1 MTDSALNLGRA
12 ETAPEIDPAP
22 FVSHD
27 ADGNDALVLLV
38 DGIHC
43 AGCVQRIE
51 KNLSL
56 LPGVR
61 AARVNLTTKRLRLAW
76 DGAATNAA
84 TLVGAL
90 TRLGYDSVPFAAETL
105 SPDQDREG
113 RRLLRCLAVAGFGA
127 MNVML
132 LSVGVWAGAFSDMDG
147 TTRGLFHWV
156 SALIVMPTVAYAI
169 RPFFASALAG
179 LKAGE
184 MRMDLPITVAVLLTT
199 AMSLFETV
207 RGGEHAY
214 FDAAASLLFFLLVG
228 RYLDRQARAKAC
240 AVAENLLVLQGATAT
255 LLEDD
260 GSQRALRVS
269 NIEPGMTLLV
279 PVGARLP
286 ADGEILRGR
295 SDLDASLLT
304 GETMPQAVG
313 PKDKVFAGTLNRT
326 APLVV
331 RVSAAG
337 ARTLLA
343 EIVRLMDVAGQ
354 SRARYVRLAD
364 RVARVYSPVVHLA
377 ALVTFL
383 GWTFLVGAP
392 WQQSLMVAVAV
403 LIITCPCAL
412 GLAVPVVQVV
422 ASGRLLRRGVLLKSA
437 DGLERLAAIDTV
449 LFDKTG
455 TLSLGRLKLANGDGL
470 SDDDLALAVSLAAV
484 SRHPLCQALSRLRP
498 KIAPRADVAE
508 HPGLGLLA
516 TTPVGELR
524 LGSRLWCGVTDA
536 AGDHDGP
543 ELWLRRADGSFVRF
557 LFNDVL
563 RPDAAQTVAALKARG
578 LAVEL
583 LSGDRAPVVEAAAR
597 AAGIEDWRAA
607 AAPSDKIARL
617 RELAAAGR
625 KVLMVGDGL
634 NDAPALASA
643 HVSMSPA
650 SGADVSQ
657 AAADYVFQGESL
669 GAVCEAYDVA
679 RQSQRL
685 VLQNI
690 AAAFAYNALA
700 VPLAV
705 LGFVTPLIAAIAMSA
720 SSIIVTL
727 NSLRLYRMGAEK
739 RRKP

>member
-1 MTDSALNLGRA
+1 MTDSALGLRGGDA
-12 ETAPEIDPAP
+12 APEIDPTP
-22 FVSHD
+22 FVTHE
-27 ADGNDALVLLV
+27 ADGSDALVLLV

-51 KNLSL
+51 KNLSA

-76 DGAATNAA
+76 DGMATNAA
-84 TLVGAL
+84 ALVGAL
-90 TRLGYDSVPFAAETL
+90 DRLGYESVPFAAETL
-105 SPDQDREG
+105 SPDHDREG

-132 LSVGVWAGAFSDMDG
+132 LSAAVWAGAFSDMDG
-147 TTRGLFHWV
+147 PTRDLFHWV
-156 SALIVMPTVAYAI
+156 SALIVMPTVAYAV
-169 RPFFASALAG
+169 RPFFSSAVAG
-179 LKAGE
+179 LKNGE

-255 LLEDD
+255 LLEVD
-260 GSQRALRVS
+260 GSQRPLKVAA
-269 NIEPGMTLLV
+269 IEPGMTLLV
-279 PVGARLP
+279 PAGARLP
-286 ADGEILRGR
+286 ADGEIARGR
-295 SDLDASLLT
+295 SDIDASLLT
-304 GETMPQAVG
+304 GESMPEAVR
-313 PKDKVFAGTLNRT
+313 PRDKVFAGTFNRT

-331 RVSAAG
+331 KVTAAG
-337 ARTLLA
+337 ANTLLA

-364 RVARVYSPVVHLA
+364 RIARVYSPVVHLA
-377 ALVTFL
+377 ALATFL
-383 GWTFLVGAP
+383 GWIALAGAP

-422 ASGRLLRRGVLLKSA
+422 ASGRLLRRGVLLKSP

-455 TLSLGRLKLANGDGL
+455 TLTLGRLKLANLHGL
-470 SDDDLALAVSLAAV
+470 ADADLALAASLAAG
-484 SRHPLCQALSRLRP
+484 SRHPLCQALTRLRP
-498 KIAPRADVAE
+498 KIAPLDGVVER
-508 HPGLGLLA
+508 PGLGLAA
-516 TTPVGELR
+516 TTADGELR
-524 LGSRLWCGVTDA
+524 LGSRLWCGATDA
-536 AGDHDGP
+536 PGDHDGP
-543 ELWLRRADGSFVRF
+543 ELWLRRADGTFARF
-557 LFNDVL
+557 LFDDML
-563 RPDAAQTVAALKARG
+563 RPDAADTIAALKARG

-583 LSGDRAPVVEAAAR
+583 LSGDRAPAVAQAAR
-597 AAGIEDWRAA
+597 AAGIADWHAA
-607 AAPSDKIARL
+607 YAPGDKIARL
-617 RELAAAGR
+617 RELAALGR

-643 HVSMSPA
+643 YVSMSPA
-650 SGADVSQ
+650 TGADVSQ
-657 AAADYVFQGESL
+657 AAADYVFQGEGLDS
-669 GAVCEAYDVA
+669 VREAYDVA
-679 RQSQRL
+679 RRSQRL
-685 VLQNI
+685 VAQNI
-690 AAAFAYNALA
+690 AAAFVYNALA

-705 LGFVTPLIAAIAMSA
+705 LGFVTPLIAAIAMSS

-727 NSLRLYRMGAEK
+727 NSLRLYRAERER